1 MKPKA
6 LLVSLREP
14 GDAMEVHERAC
25 FAERSNLPLENLSV
39 HTVFDGVP
47 SRDELRRHDAI
58 FFGEAAPFRCLKILS
73 GSVQRFK
80 PSQLWLTFEF
90 RPGPLVSAFKGWVA
104 LGGRVERDDV
114 QYLEMGSV
122 LLELTEAGQH
132 DPLLSVLP
140 NRFWAQEGHHDRV
153 VELPPGVTL
162 LAQGSFVREQAFKVD
177 GAPFWASQFHPEL
190 TLSNTLLR
198 FRHYRAFYLHS
209 VKTGMPASEKWSRE
223 KRHPRWPMSLSVWS
237 MDASN
242 RMTNPR

>member
-58 FFGEAAPFRCLKILS
+58 FFGGSGAFSMLEDSEWIRAA
-73 GSVQRFK
+73 VQTLTTVVDLRI
-80 PSQLWLTFEF
+80 PSWASCFGFQGL
-90 RPGPLVSAFKGWVA
+90 GVA

-114 QYLEMGSV
+114 HTEMGSV

-209 VKTGMPASEKWSRE
+209 GEDWDARFRE
-223 KRHPRWPMSLSVWS
+223 MERGEETPEMAHVLERLVYGHFE
-237 MDASN
+237 SN
-242 RMTNPR
+242 D